1 MPLFTYKAVTPSGET
16 LTGEMEAPSA
26 ELVVAHIQET
36 GNIPVTAREVSSGF
50 RLETL
55 LRGRQNLTQREVGDV
70 TGQLATL
77 LGAGLPL
84 DRSLGILVELAES
97 ERVERTL
104 SKVRDRVRE
113 GVSLSDALEERHG
126 TFSRFYINMVRA
138 GEMGGALDQ
147 TLTRLSEYLE
157 RSKELK
163 DSVVS
168 ALIYPALLVILAIAS
183 LMLLMIYVIPQFTPM
198 FEDFG
203 GELPW
208 LTRVVITV
216 GDVLK
221 NFWWGLLAI
230 VLVFLLW
237 FRGQMR
243 RPAPRRRW
251 DRRFLRL
258 KWIGDAI
265 AKIEMARLARTTGTL
280 LVNGV
285 PLLSAISIARN
296 VMTNTELRDDVG
308 EAAKKVKT
316 GTPMARALNESGH
329 FPRLAL
335 QMINV
340 GEETGQLDEM
350 LLKVATT
357 YDREVRTTI
366 DRLMAM
372 LVPALTLGLAAVI
385 GVIVMSVLMAIL
397 SINELVA

>member
-1 MPLFTYKAVTPSGET
+1 
-16 LTGEMEAPSA
+16 
-26 ELVVAHIQET
+26 
-36 GNIPVTAREVSSGF
+36 
-50 RLETL
+50 
-55 LRGRQNLTQREVGDV
+55 
-70 TGQLATL
+70 
-77 LGAGLPL
+77 
-84 DRSLGILVELAES
+84 
-97 ERVERTL
+97 
-104 SKVRDRVRE
+104 
-113 GVSLSDALEERHG
+113 
-126 TFSRFYINMVRA
+126 
-138 GEMGGALDQ
+138 
-147 TLTRLSEYLE
+147 
-157 RSKELK
+157 
-163 DSVVS
+163 
-168 ALIYPALLVILAIAS
+168 
-183 LMLLMIYVIPQFTPM
+183 MLLMIYVIPQFTPM

-230 VLVFLLW
+230 GLLFLLW

-285 PLLSAISIARN
+285 PLLSALSIARN